1 MDYIISTRNKKRGKN
16 RFGSEPG
23 PARYLKVPG
32 NQLPRPSHAISNA
45 RAWADEVQQQSLP
58 GADPDANHP
67 SGDVLIFIHGYNNDL
82 SVVMWRHR
90 KIRKGLEALGWKG
103 AVVSFDWPSESS
115 ALNYLEDRQDARKTA
130 LMLVTHGIRLLTAR
144 QSNGCEVN
152 VHLLAHS
159 TGAFVIREAFDD
171 ADDHRGLA
179 HHNWTVSQ
187 IAFIGAD
194 VAAKSMSKRDS
205 KSSSIYRHCIRLT
218 NYSNKYDKVL
228 KLSNIKRVGVAP
240 RVGRIGLPDDASDK
254 AVDIDC
260 SQYFKSIT
268 KPTSGNAFK
277 GTWEHSWHIGND
289 VFFEDLYHTLRGDW
303 DRHMIPTREQVS
315 ERRLKLKANDA
326 E

>member
-1 MDYIISTRNKKRGKN
+1 MDYVISTRNKMRKQN
-16 RFGSEPG
+16 AFGGEPG
-23 PARYLKVPG
+23 PVRYLRVPR
-32 NQLPRPSHAISNA
+32 NQRPRPSHQVASERDWTGEVM
-45 RAWADEVQQQSLP
+45 RAALP
-58 GADPDANHP
+58 GANPSADHP

-90 KIRKGLEALGWKG
+90 RLRRGLEQLGYRG

-130 LMLVTHGIRLLTAR
+130 LALVTHGIKPLTAR

-171 ADDHRGLA
+171 ADDHKYLA

-187 IAFIGAD
+187 IAFIAAD
-194 VAAKSMSKRDS
+194 VSAKSMRASDS

-218 NYSNKYDKVL
+218 NYSNRYDKVL

-240 RVGRIGLPDDASDK
+240 RAGRVGLPGDAHSK
-254 AVDIDC
+254 AADVDC
-260 SQYFKSIT
+260 SDYFIGID
-268 KPTSGNAFK
+268 KPASANAFK
-277 GTWEHSWHIGND
+277 GTWEHSWHIGNE
-289 VFFEDLYHTLRGDW
+289 VFFEDLYHTLCGDV
-303 DRHMIPTREQVS
+303 DRHKIPTRLSLGHNQ
-315 ERRLKLKANDA
+315 LQLKA
-326 E
+326 